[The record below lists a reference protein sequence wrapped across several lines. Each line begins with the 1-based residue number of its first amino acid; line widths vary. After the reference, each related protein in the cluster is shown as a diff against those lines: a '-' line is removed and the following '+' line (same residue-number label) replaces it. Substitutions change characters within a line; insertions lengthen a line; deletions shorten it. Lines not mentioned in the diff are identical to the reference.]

1 MRGGGERRVSQH
13 IVALIASGYAIA
25 PNRLMFDPD
34 GVRHTDRREL
44 ERGEVAMATG
54 ENGRIFRFLIG
65 RLVSLA
71 ALFAVFALAC
81 GGADAQD
88 RYPSK
93 PVRMVVS
100 FSAGGP
106 TDTVA
111 RVMSARMA
119 ELLGQQF
126 VVENRVGAGGNIGAD
141 MVAKSPADGYT
152 LLMATVSTH
161 AINPGLY
168 KKMPY
173 DPVRDFAPL
182 GRVGVTPTLLGV
194 HPSVPATDIKSL
206 VALVKENP
214 GKYTYGSSGMGSIL
228 HLCGEQFKAAAG
240 GLNIVHVPYRG
251 SAPMMGDLV
260 AGQISMAFDATPTAL
275 PQAQAGAI
283 RAVGAGMAE
292 RMRALPDLPTL
303 QEQGLKGFECY
314 TWNAILAPAGTPAPI
329 VAQLNEAINKSLA
342 DPAVFKRL
350 QEAGIDPTP
359 GSTPE
364 QAADFVKAELAKWIP
379 IIKASGAE
387 VN

>member
-1 MRGGGERRVSQH
+1 
-13 IVALIASGYAIA
+13 
-25 PNRLMFDPD
+25 
-34 GVRHTDRREL
+34 
-44 ERGEVAMATG
+44 MATG
-54 ENGRIFRFLIG
+54 EIGRIFLVLSG
-65 RLVSLA
+65 RLISVGS
-71 ALFAVFALAC
+71 AVAVLALAC
-81 GGADAQD
+81 GGANAQD

-141 MVAKSPADGYT
+141 MVAKSPPDGYT

-275 PQAQAGAI
+275 PQAQSGAI

-314 TWNAILAPAGTPAPI
+314 TWNAILAPVGTPSPI
-329 VAQLNEAINKSLA
+329 VAQLNDAINKSLA

-359 GSTPE
+359 GSTPA
-364 QAADFVKAELAKWIP
+364 QAADFIKAELAKWTP

>member
-1 MRGGGERRVSQH
+1 
-13 IVALIASGYAIA
+13 
-25 PNRLMFDPD
+25 
-34 GVRHTDRREL
+34 
-44 ERGEVAMATG
+44 MATG
-54 ENGRIFRFLIG
+54 EIGRIFLVLSG
-65 RLVSLA
+65 RLISVGS
-71 ALFAVFALAC
+71 AVAVLVLAC
-81 GGADAQD
+81 GGANAQD

-275 PQAQAGAI
+275 PQAQSGAI

-329 VAQLNEAINKSLA
+329 VAQLNDAINKSLA
-342 DPAVFKRL
+342 DPVVFKRL

-359 GSTPE
+359 GSTPA
-364 QAADFVKAELAKWIP
+364 QAADFIKAELAKWTP

>member
-1 MRGGGERRVSQH
+1 
-13 IVALIASGYAIA
+13 
-25 PNRLMFDPD
+25 
-34 GVRHTDRREL
+34 
-44 ERGEVAMATG
+44 MATG
-54 ENGRIFRFLIG
+54 EIGRIFLVLSG
-65 RLVSLA
+65 RLISVGS
-71 ALFAVFALAC
+71 AVAVLVLAC
-81 GGADAQD
+81 GGANAQD

-168 KKMPY
+168 KKIPY

-275 PQAQAGAI
+275 PQAQSGAI

-314 TWNAILAPAGTPAPI
+314 TWNAILAPAGTPVPI
-329 VAQLNEAINKSLA
+329 VAQLNDAINKSLA
-342 DPAVFKRL
+342 DPVVFKRL

-359 GSTPE
+359 GSTPA
-364 QAADFVKAELAKWIP
+364 QAADFIKAELAKWTP